1 MCTDLKG
8 KMHGVCHINM
18 IQQLTF
24 RETENYLVQL
34 GMCMT
39 GCLADAYVHL
49 LTGGSSHQALDPG
62 GDAGS
67 PLVNI
72 LVTTA

>member
-1 MCTDLKG
+1 MCIDLKG

-34 GMCMT
+34 GM
-39 GCLADAYVHL
+39 
-49 LTGGSSHQALDPG
+49 
-62 GDAGS
+62 
-67 PLVNI
+67 
-72 LVTTA
+72 

>member
-1 MCTDLKG
+1 MKPERWVGRTCTDLKG

-49 LTGGSSHQALDPG
+49 LT
-62 GDAGS
+62 
-67 PLVNI
+67 LVGPVI
-72 LVTTA
+72 KR